1 MIHQGFLSKKG
12 HVVTLLRESFL
23 TEYKSVLW
31 VVIRELLEKV

>member
-23 TEYKSVLW
+23 TEYK
-31 VVIRELLEKV
+31 IRELLEKV